1 MARKIPPQKPGGPTG
16 IKRTEAKSGQI
27 YYFEGGK
34 RIPAARGAK
43 QYVRQNF
50 DTIDPDRL
58 TKQEQRSYRARL
70 TAESNKEQMQERA
83 SQNFRFGGRF
93 IPKYLRSIME
103 ALEMIS
109 KDSSRELKK
118 EFPAV
123 KDYGDLIKKINEFP
137 LRVEIPETSIGL
149 PNERRGRVEMK
160 SVIDIAEALDK
171 EGSLYCDLNLVVI
184 TAPLVDDEF
193 NQVQAGGEVI
203 TNRIEALTKIRE
215 WEENKADAE
224 RVFDPSAAFIRFT
237 HFGQIDAEN
246 GTFTI
251 DLNDSPEPDVQR
263 SP

>member
-1 MARKIPPQKPGGPTG
+1 MARKKEPKQLAL
-16 IKRTEAKSGQI
+16 KRTEAKSGQI

-58 TKQEQRSYRARL
+58 TRLTKQEQRSYRARL
-70 TAESNKEQMQERA
+70 TAESNKEQIQERA

-93 IPKYLRSIME
+93 IPKYLKSILQ

-109 KDSSRELKK
+109 KDSNRELKK

-149 PNERRGRVEMK
+149 PNEKRGRVEMK

-184 TAPLVDDEF
+184 TAPLIDDEF

-215 WEENKADAE
+215 WEENKASAE
-224 RVFDPSAAFIRFT
+224 KAFDPSAAFIRFT

-246 GTFTI
+246 GTLTI
-251 DLNDSPEPDVQR
+251 DLNDSPKPDVQR

>member
-70 TAESNKEQMQERA
+70 TAESNKEQIQERA

-93 IPKYLRSIME
+93 IPKYLKSILQ
-103 ALEMIS
+103 ALELIS
-109 KDSSRELKK
+109 DKSNRELKK

-123 KDYGDLIKKINEFP
+123 TNYGDLIKKINEFP
-137 LRVEIPETSIGL
+137 LTVEVPYTAIGL
-149 PNERRGRVEMK
+149 PNERRNRIDFE
-160 SVIDIAEALDK
+160 SVIDIVERLDK
-171 EGSLYCDLNLVVI
+171 GADVFCDLNLVVI
-184 TAPLVDDEF
+184 TAPIVDDEF

-203 TNRIEALTKIRE
+203 TDRIEALTKIRE
-215 WEENKADAE
+215 WEENKASAE
-224 RVFDPSAAFIRFT
+224 KAFDPSAAFIRFF
-237 HFGQIDAEN
+237 HFGQMDAEA
-246 GTFTI
+246 GTLTI
-251 DLNDSPEPDVQR
+251 DLRESQYEVQSSP
-263 SP
+263 

>member
-70 TAESNKEQMQERA
+70 TAESNKEQIQERA

-103 ALEMIS
+103 ALELIS
-109 KDSSRELKK
+109 DKSNRELKK

-123 KDYGDLIKKINEFP
+123 TNYGDLIKKINEFP
-137 LRVEIPETSIGL
+137 LTVEVPYTAIGL
-149 PNERRGRVEMK
+149 PNERRNRIDFE
-160 SVIDIAEALDK
+160 SVIDIVERLDK
-171 EGSLYCDLNLVVI
+171 GADVFCDLNLVVI
-184 TAPLVDDEF
+184 TAPIVDDEF

-203 TNRIEALTKIRE
+203 TDRIEALTKIRE
-215 WEENKADAE
+215 WEENKASAE
-224 RVFDPSAAFIRFT
+224 KAFDPSAAFIKFF
-237 HFGQIDAEN
+237 HFGQMDAEA
-246 GTFTI
+246 GTLTI
-251 DLNDSPEPDVQR
+251 DLRESQFEVQSSP
-263 SP
+263 

>member
-1 MARKIPPQKPGGPTG
+1 MARKTEPKQLAL
-16 IKRTEAKSGQI
+16 KRTEAKSGQI

-58 TKQEQRSYRARL
+58 TRQEQRSYRARL
-70 TAESNKEQMQERA
+70 TAESNKEQIQERA

-93 IPKYLRSIME
+93 IPKYLKSILQ
-103 ALEMIS
+103 ALELIS
-109 KDSSRELKK
+109 DKSNRELKK

-123 KDYGDLIKKINEFP
+123 TNYGDLIKKINEFP

-171 EGSLYCDLNLVVI
+171 EGSLYCDLDLIVI

-193 NQVQAGGEVI
+193 NQAQAGGEVI

-224 RVFDPSAAFIRFT
+224 QAFDPTAAFISFT

-246 GTFTI
+246 GTITI
-251 DLNDSPEPDVQR
+251 DLNDSQKDVQN